1 MVKIISSYYNRI
13 PLVINGKEVHKPHK
27 NYISD
32 IRCSNIEIPD
42 DICLQIISDKD
53 LYTET
58 IYSKDNPDKNFF
70 KTKCIS
76 RSKMP
81 DVIKKCD
88 DVISDLCCSFKEY
101 CVTHDRDTVLRVIES
116 LSYART
122 LIYNVYKSNGNYY
135 LEVVKDNK

>member
-1 MVKIISSYYNRI
+1 MAKIISSYYNRI
-13 PLVINGKEVHKPHK
+13 PLVINGRKVHKPHK

-32 IRCSNIEIPD
+32 VKCSAIEIPD
-42 DICLQIISDKD
+42 DICLQIISDTD

-81 DVIKKCD
+81 SVIKKCD
-88 DVISDLCCSFKEY
+88 DVISDLCYSFKEY
-101 CVTHDRDTVLRVIES
+101 CAAHNRDTVLRVIES
-116 LSYART
+116 LSYVRT
-122 LIYNVYKSNGNYY
+122 LIYNVYKTGGNYY
-135 LEVVKDNK
+135 LEVVKDY